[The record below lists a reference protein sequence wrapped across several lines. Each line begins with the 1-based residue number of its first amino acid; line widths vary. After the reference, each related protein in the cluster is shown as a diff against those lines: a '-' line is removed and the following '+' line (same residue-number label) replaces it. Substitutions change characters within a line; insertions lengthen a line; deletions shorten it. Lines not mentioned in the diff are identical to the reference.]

1 MNRSLVK
8 TAFLVL
14 LLTALVAACDDEP
27 RSVQTE
33 TKTVASGGAKSVE
46 VELRM
51 GAGELRLTG
60 AAQEALLEAT
70 FRFNRERLRPEVDY
84 RVSGDTGVLRVG
96 GRRHSGINFG
106 RVRNDWDLR
115 LGKSLPVDLSLN
127 LGAGQSRLDLRGLDL
142 SAVDIDMGVGE
153 MTMDIS
159 GPHARSFRVR
169 VNGGI
174 GSATVYLPADVG
186 VRARING
193 GLGSIH
199 THGLTKQG
207 KLYTN
212 DAYGRSPVTID
223 IEIDGGIGSIDLR
236 VEPGDRTKI

>member
-1 MNRSLVK
+1 MNRSIVK
-8 TAFLVL
+8 TAFLVFL
-14 LLTALVAACDDEP
+14 LATLVAACDDEP
-27 RSVQTE
+27 RSIQTE
-33 TKTVASGGAKSVE
+33 TKTVAAGGAKAVE

-84 RVSGDTGVLRVG
+84 RLSGDTGVLRVG
-96 GRRHSGINFG
+96 ARRHSGINLG

-127 LGAGQSRLDLRGLDL
+127 LGAGESRLDLRGLDL
-142 SAVDIDMGVGE
+142 SGVDIDMGVGE
-153 MTMDIS
+153 MTMDLS
-159 GPHARSFRVR
+159 GPHTRSFRVN

-186 VRARING
+186 VRARVHG
-193 GLGSIH
+193 GLGSIRAR
-199 THGLTKQG
+199 GLMKDG

-212 DAYGRSPVTID
+212 DAYGKSPVTID
-223 IEIDGGIGSIDLR
+223 LEIDGGIGSIELR
-236 VEPGDRTKI
+236 VEPGDRTRI

>member
-1 MNRSLVK
+1 MNRSIIK
-8 TAFLVL
+8 TVFLVL
-14 LLTALVAACDDEP
+14 LLAALVAACDDEP
-27 RSVQTE
+27 RSLQTE

-46 VELRM
+46 VDLRM

-60 AAQEALLEAT
+60 SAQEALLEAT
-70 FRFNRERLRPEVDY
+70 FRYNRERLRPEVDY
-84 RVSGDTGVLRVG
+84 RISGETGVLRVG
-96 GRRHSGINFG
+96 ARRHSGVNFG
-106 RVRNDWDLR
+106 RIRNDWDLR
-115 LGKSLPVDLSLN
+115 LGKSLPVELTLN

-142 SAVDIDMGVGE
+142 SGVDIDMGVGE

-186 VRARING
+186 VRARVHG
-193 GLGSIH
+193 GLGSIRAR
-199 THGLTKQG
+199 GLSKDG

-212 DAYGRSPVTID
+212 DAYGKSPVTID
-223 IEIDGGIGSIDLR
+223 LEIDGGIGSIDLR